1 MMFVKIWK
9 FGLIALLLCGFA
21 ATSGTARAQQRP
33 ASLNVNFAVVNYQR
47 IFRDA
52 AATRSIGPQIAK
64 LKKHFESQFKDVQ
77 KKLQAAE
84 QDLQTQRTI
93 LSPEAYAEKQKAF
106 KNQVNSVQRDVQTVQ
121 QLVARAEGD
130 AYKSVRQ
137 AFHLITQE
145 LAKERSFELIFPR
158 SGLIHADARYDI
170 SDEVLKRLNK
180 RLPSVT
186 IKLPAVSRREPATSS
201 SKKK

>member
-1 MMFVKIWK
+1 MLFMKISK
-9 FGLIALLLCGFA
+9 TGLIALTVCGLA
-21 ATSGTARAQQRP
+21 AMAQTASAQQRS
-33 ASLNVNFAVVNYQR
+33 ASLSVNFAVVNYQK

-52 AATRSIGPQIAK
+52 TATRSIGPQIAK
-64 LKKHFESQFKDVQ
+64 VKKHFETQFKEIQ
-77 KKLQAAE
+77 KKLQSAE
-84 QDLQTQRTI
+84 QDLQSQRTI

-137 AFHLITQE
+137 TFHQITEE

-158 SGLIHADARYDI
+158 SGLIHVDPRYDI

-186 IKLPAVSRREPATSS
+186 IKLPAVGRREPAASS